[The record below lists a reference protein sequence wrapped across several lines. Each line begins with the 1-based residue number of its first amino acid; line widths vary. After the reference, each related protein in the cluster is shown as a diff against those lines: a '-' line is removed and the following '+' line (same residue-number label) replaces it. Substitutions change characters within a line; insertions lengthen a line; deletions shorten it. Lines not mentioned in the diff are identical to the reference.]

1 MKLFILAA
9 FLLIFASKMAYV
21 WRGRGPRTRGG
32 VQRGNFAASGYTNYT
47 RSDENMFACLRGMEQ
62 DGDTDSN
69 MTSDTD
75 EQDETISDK
84 SQSLLHEARFQKKR
98 KLNIS
103 GGDSHYK
110 SDLDLHEEPTERVD
124 YESLP
129 TEKKLNLILSKV
141 CLNNRRFSRLEQIF
155 ETVSNARTSYIY
167 H

>member
-21 WRGRGPRTRGG
+21 WRGRGPKTRG
-32 VQRGNFAASGYTNYT
+32 
-47 RSDENMFACLRGMEQ
+47 
-62 DGDTDSN
+62 DSN

-75 EQDETISDK
+75 KQDETISDK
-84 SQSLLHEARFQKKR
+84 SQSLLREARFQKKR

-110 SDLDLHEEPTERVD
+110 SDLDLHEEPTELVD

-129 TEKKLNLILSKV
+129 T
-141 CLNNRRFSRLEQIF
+141 
-155 ETVSNARTSYIY
+155 
-167 H
+167 